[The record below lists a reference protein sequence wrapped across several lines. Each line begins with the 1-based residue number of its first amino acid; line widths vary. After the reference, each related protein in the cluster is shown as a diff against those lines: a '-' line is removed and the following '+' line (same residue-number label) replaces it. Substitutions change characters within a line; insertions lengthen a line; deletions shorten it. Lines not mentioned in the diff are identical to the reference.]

1 MPITDQMSTLRKEP
15 PVLLDAAYAERLHG
29 LASTL
34 LQRAPDVAERLLHEI
49 ERADVLPSS
58 ELPADVVNIGSDVTF
73 HDEAT
78 GRTQTVTLVFPPDA
92 DIAAGRVSVLTP
104 IGAALI
110 GLAAGASISWE
121 TRTGEERT
129 LTVTQVKAAPSGA
142 KEDGSAD

>member
-73 HDEAT
+73 RDEAT

-121 TRTGEERT
+121 TRTGEERI
-129 LTVTQVKAAPSGA
+129 LIVTQVNAATSGA